1 MGKCLVTKLAG
12 VVNND
17 SLLKL
22 GELRIAIKATEASQT
37 LFQLKTAEYSCNVDT
52 IAGEKNVPANTVHK
66 IADWTDIKS
75 KKEGEAVFSFVDK
88 YNLHYLHSNL
98 DVNIIGLSYLT
109 NCIQFTVKSNT
120 GDLISLADI
129 SNSTALTSVKLS
141 GNITGDLASLN
152 KCTALTS
159 VNLSG
164 NITGDLASL
173 NKCTALTSVN
183 LSGNITGDL
192 AKVPSKMFLVSI
204 VSTNTFTWSNRERA
218 NTLFSILRNPKVL
231 NIDKMLQDLSNCT
244 AVSTDQYKQITAT
257 GTRTSESDAAVQT
270 LQSKGYTVSIAPEE
284 GIISL
289 T

>member
-37 LFQLKTAEYSCNVDT
+37 LFQLNTAEYSCNVDT
-52 IAGEKNVPANTVHK
+52 IAGEKNVPANTVYK
-66 IADWTDIKS
+66 ITGWTDIKS

-88 YNLHYLHSNL
+88 YNLRYLHSNL

-109 NCIQFTVKSNT
+109 NCIQFTVKSNI
-120 GDLISLADI
+120 GDLISLADF
-129 SNSTALTSVKLS
+129 SNNTALVSLKLA

-159 VNLSG
+159 LNLSG
-164 NITGDLASL
+164 NITGDLA
-173 NKCTALTSVN
+173 T
-183 LSGNITGDL
+183 
-192 AKVPSKMFLVSI
+192 VPSKMFLVSI

-231 NIDKMLQDLSNCT
+231 NIDKMLQDLSDCT
-244 AVSTDQYKQITAT
+244 AVSTDSYKQITAT
-257 GTRTSESDAAVQT
+257 GTRTSASDAAVQT
-270 LQSKGYTVSIAPEE
+270 LQQKGYTVSITPA
-284 GIISL
+284 
-289 T
+289 